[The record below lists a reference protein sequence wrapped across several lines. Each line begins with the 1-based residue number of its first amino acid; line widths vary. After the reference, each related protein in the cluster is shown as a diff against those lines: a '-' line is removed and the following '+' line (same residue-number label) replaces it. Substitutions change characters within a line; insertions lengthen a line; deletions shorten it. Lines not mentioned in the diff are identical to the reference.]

1 MEQLITCYKI
11 MPEYHKNHLESYL
24 ILQGIYDIIPEISD
38 EESSLLFN
46 ICNNNMQENINPL
59 TLSHNLTDMY
69 YKGIITK
76 KDIEKAQNKSIFDVP
91 FFDKL
96 NYYSVNYNKKSEIEI
111 EKNFFFFIKPSETNL
126 KGFRVFPNKQNG
138 CRYTMLDILY
148 YYVN

>member
-96 NYYSVNYNKKSEIEI
+96 NYYSVNYNKKNEVEI
-111 EKNFFFFIKPSETNL
+111 EKNF
-126 KGFRVFPNKQNG
+126 
-138 CRYTMLDILY
+138 
-148 YYVN
+148 